1 MSGKDWSMHIVREEH
16 WAANQSHVHM
26 VEVSAGQKSKHLLSL
41 FSRYGCPKL
50 RSIKNEKSNAIDHL
64 GPLYRRQGGTPL

>member
-1 MSGKDWSMHIVREEH
+1 MSEQYWSMHIVREEH

-41 FSRYGCPKL
+41 FFRYGCPKVE
-50 RSIKNEKSNAIDHL
+50 IHQN
-64 GPLYRRQGGTPL
+64 